1 MAENA
6 PLRSPRPQPRPNGV
20 FTDPITETTDY
31 ETYWDDY
38 STTPPEGVLNYPLNG
53 ENQKAWMRFIP
64 VERADLYGGGSVS
77 QIFTDS
83 TVQSGAQGLTDFI
96 TAGAERLGF
105 NTEAAAE
112 YFKKV
117 NSPELS
123 ARTLKLGEYRINL
136 YMPRNIQINDGVNYS
151 PVDLNI
157 MGAGL
162 EAGIKRGGDITGAV
176 IAAAFQGG
184 ASIIDMINKIS
195 SGTNVSADVANIALL
210 RSLRSVGADGAR
222 GAVRSAT
229 GVSLNPN
236 VRSLLS
242 GVNLRDFSFTFDFI
256 PESEA
261 ESKTVQQIIDTFRT
275 ELYPESI
282 EGTIDDTK
290 ISFGYRFPRMYIIKF
305 YYGENEIPID
315 IKPVN
320 LKNMA
325 TTYNSANFGWHKGG
339 HASEIQMTLTF
350 GEDRTL
356 DKQSVR
362 YKGAGAVATTGTTK
376 RRGSTDRYGD
386 YLSEKER
393 V

>member
-1 MAENA
+1 MADTWEL
-6 PLRSPRPQPRPNGV
+6 PKPPP
-20 FTDPITETTDY
+20 PITETIDY

-64 VERADLYGGGSVS
+64 VERDVLFGRGSVS
-77 QIFTDS
+77 EILTDPN
-83 TVQSGAQGLTDFI
+83 VQSAAKGLSDF
-96 TAGAERLGF
+96 TTSAATRLGF
-105 NTEAAAE
+105 KPEAAGKALD

-123 ARTLKLGEYRINL
+123 SRMKLGEYRINL
-136 YMPRNIQINDGVNYS
+136 YMPRDIQINDGVNYS

-162 EAGIKRGGDITGAV
+162 EAGIKRGRDITGAL
-176 IAAAFQGG
+176 IAASFEGG

-195 SGTNVSADVANIALL
+195 SGTKVSTDVANIALL
-210 RSLRSVGADGAR
+210 RSLRAIGADGAR

-282 EGTIDDTK
+282 EGTIDESK

-305 YYGENEIPID
+305 YYEENEIPID

-325 TTYNSANFGWHKGG
+325 TTYNPGNFGWHKGG

-362 YKGAGAVATTGTTK
+362 YKGAGTGTK